1 MNTRIRLSL
10 FSTLINPIDQI
21 NDPIHLLLS
30 SYNEIINISK
40 SEKEKMMQF
49 LFFNRKRFH
58 NILYDIEESY
68 NISNEKLSISE
79 LFYLSLLI
87 LEMPEI
93 INYTYS
99 IDFLRTFNT
108 EFFIDKELK
117 PIRKIILAKI
127 MLILISNFKGEE
139 EYDEDEF
146 GEETE
151 KMENETKNIITNNLN
166 IFNEFN
172 MNLDNEIYYCKIENI
187 YVEIIGSLIKHNKF
201 NDYNYCMD
209 IIEQIDIENINI
221 NKTIFEGLS
230 NILNS
235 KENYMNIYN
244 LTNISDLLNENKI
257 NFYYILIKFILKNS
271 YYIYNIDFLNSNIK
285 KFIKY
290 IKIIFEGKGSL
301 INNDIIHKDI
311 NNKKITE
318 ILEILS
324 IKYYYN
330 LFTNFLE
337 KSKKIPLNQGL
348 ERKNDGNEKE
358 FVNSKSS
365 ESDSFDNET
374 IEQKIEFNKAK
385 EILTKLYLK
394 INISPMENDE
404 NHFSFKEITYGK
416 DNQKKI
422 KDIKELKLNA
432 DYENL
437 SEKDKQIEGGEILY
451 KNYKKFVNFMKE
463 IEDYIK
469 HSEIKFN
476 PQIILEI
483 FKEEKLINEE
493 NNSNEYK
500 DLYNITCKST
510 FINQLDNNYE
520 MTFKDENI
528 LVRSING
535 KSQGFINLI
544 NELTNDDYTNENF
557 KY

>member
-10 FSTLINPIDQI
+10 FSNLINPIDQI

-79 LFYLSLLI
+79 LLYLSLLI

-99 IDFLRTFNT
+99 IDFLRTINT

-172 MNLDNEIYYCKIENI
+172 MNFDNEIYYCKIENI

-337 KSKKIPLNQGL
+337 KSKKIPINQGL

-404 NHFSFKEITYGK
+404 NQFSFKEITYGK
-416 DNQKKI
+416 DNQEI